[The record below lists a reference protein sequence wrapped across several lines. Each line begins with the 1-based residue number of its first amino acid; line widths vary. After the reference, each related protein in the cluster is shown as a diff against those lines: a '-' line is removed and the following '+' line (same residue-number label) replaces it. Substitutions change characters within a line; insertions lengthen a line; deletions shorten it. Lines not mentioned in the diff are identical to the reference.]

1 MLTVSK
7 QCQFDAAHVLT
18 HHEGQCRN
26 LHGHTYRVIV
36 EVAEAEDG
44 RDMVIDFKDLKQVIR
59 EVILDRF
66 DHAFIYNEASESEC
80 EIAAVI
86 AKHGMKSAGLPFHST
101 AENLARHFYDAL
113 AAHVNV
119 VAVRVFETPE
129 SCAEYRRD
137 AGVRP

>member
-18 HHEGQCRN
+18 RHEGQCRN

-36 EVAEAEDG
+36 EVAEAEEG
-44 RDMVIDFKDLKQVIR
+44 SDMVIDFKDLKQVIR

-86 AKHGMKSAGLPFHST
+86 AKHGMKSAGLPFRST

-113 AAHVNV
+113 ATRVNV
-119 VAVRVFETPE
+119 VAATASSSSVATR
-129 SCAEYRRD
+129 
-137 AGVRP
+137 